1 MHRTHSLPF
10 THEHGLVAP
19 PLLSASSPAFGMPTV
34 LVHPPE
40 DEAMPWCAFDVNQ
53 EVAEAEVI
61 FATPEMELQQSEL
74 DDWAQTVHP
83 TAEHAPAFHR
93 SQTDSAV
100 VMPRRGSTS
109 HSTLPRTANPPGLAP
124 IPESPK
130 RPKEKDDDDIV
141 EVMKVRRGEGMLD
154 VAYAHGTVP
163 TIRRS
168 KTLTLRS
175 RAAQALRSIKNV
187 RKAPRR
193 PALDQVFPAK
203 ENEQP
208 TVKAEV
214 PTLTQSSSTVDK
226 RRAKSK
232 DVFNPTHT
240 STPRLKKRN
249 SQPLTNV
256 FGRGG
261 SESELVGPGAPDTIG
276 FGFSPPPPHSGGFRT
291 LPYSRGASASTPALQ
306 LLKDEPARPSSPT
319 FSLGGHRRKFSFG
332 SLQSIFSGNTQP
344 MPEPQQAEAN
354 PDHVDDPA
362 PPQAPI
368 DDGWDSEED
377 YDSPR
382 RRAAPGRVPR
392 RSDENAYPGQDIS
405 FETRLNSLHF
415 DSFSF
420 DAGAF

>member
-1 MHRTHSLPF
+1 MHRIHSLPF
-10 THEHGLVAP
+10 THEHGLI
-19 PLLSASSPAFGMPTV
+19 PLSSASSAFEMPTV
-34 LVHPPE
+34 LVYPPE

-53 EVAEAEVI
+53 EVAEAEVV

-74 DDWAQTVHP
+74 DDWPQTVHP

-93 SQTDSAV
+93 SQTDNAV
-100 VMPRRGSTS
+100 IMPRRGSTS
-109 HSTLPRTANPPGLAP
+109 HSTISRATNPPALTP

-163 TIRRS
+163 TLKRS

-175 RAAQALRSIKNV
+175 RAAHALRSIKNV

-203 ENEQP
+203 ENERP
-208 TVKAEV
+208 TVKTEV
-214 PTLTQSSSTVDK
+214 PTPTQSSSTMDK

-232 DVFNPTHT
+232 DVFSPTHT
-240 STPRLKKRN
+240 STPRLKRRN

-256 FGRGG
+256 FGLGS
-261 SESELVGPGAPDTIG
+261 SESELVGPSAPDIDL
-276 FGFSPPPPHSGGFRT
+276 GFSPPPPHSGGFRT
-291 LPYSRGASASTPALQ
+291 FPYSRGASASTPALQ
-306 LLKDEPARPSSPT
+306 LLKDEPARPTSPT
-319 FSLGGHRRKFSFG
+319 FSLRGHRRKFSFG
-332 SLQSIFSGNTQP
+332 SLQSMLSGNVQP
-344 MPEPQQAEAN
+344 IPEPQQAEAN
-354 PDHVDDPA
+354 PDVDDPT
-362 PPQAPI
+362 PQTPV

-382 RRAAPGRVPR
+382 RRVAPGRAPR
-392 RSDENAYPGQDIS
+392 RSDENASLEQDIS
-405 FETRLNSLHF
+405 FEMRLNSLHF
-415 DSFSF
+415 DTFNF
-420 DAGAF
+420 DAERF

>member
-83 TAEHAPAFHR
+83 TAVHAPAFHR
-93 SQTDSAV
+93 SQTDGAV

-175 RAAQALRSIKNV
+175 RAAQALRSIKNA

-208 TVKAEV
+208 TVKTEV

-261 SESELVGPGAPDTIG
+261 SESELVGPSAPDTIG

-306 LLKDEPARPSSPT
+306 LLKDEPARPTSPT

-354 PDHVDDPA
+354 PDVDDPT

-382 RRAAPGRVPR
+382 RRVAPGRVPR
-392 RSDENAYPGQDIS
+392 RSDENAYPEQDIS

>member
-1 MHRTHSLPF
+1 MHRAHSLPF

-19 PLLSASSPAFGMPTV
+19 PLSSASSPAFDMPTV

-40 DEAMPWCAFDVNQ
+40 DEAMPWCAFDADQ
-53 EVAEAEVI
+53 EVAEAEVV
-61 FATPEMELQQSEL
+61 FTTPEMELQQSEL
-74 DDWAQTVHP
+74 DDWSQTVHP

-109 HSTLPRTANPPGLAP
+109 HSTLPRAANPPGLAP

-130 RPKEKDDDDIV
+130 RPKEKDDDDVV

-187 RKAPRR
+187 GKAPRR
-193 PALDQVFPAK
+193 PALDQLFPTK

-208 TVKAEV
+208 AVKTEV
-214 PTLTQSSSTVDK
+214 PTPTQSSSTVGK

-249 SQPLTNV
+249 SQPLANV
-256 FGRGG
+256 FGHGG
-261 SESELVGPGAPDTIG
+261 SESELASPSAPDTIG
-276 FGFSPPPPHSGGFRT
+276 PGFSPPPPHSGGFRT
-291 LPYSRGASASTPALQ
+291 FPYSRGASASTPALQ
-306 LLKDEPARPSSPT
+306 LMKDEPARPTSPT
-319 FSLGGHRRKFSFG
+319 FSLRSHRHKFSFG
-332 SLQSIFSGNTQP
+332 NLQSIFSGNTQP
-344 MPEPQQAEAN
+344 MPEPQQVEAN
-354 PDHVDDPA
+354 PDMDDPA

-368 DDGWDSEED
+368 DDGWESDED

-382 RRAAPGRVPR
+382 RRVAPGRVPR
-392 RSDENAYPGQDIS
+392 RSDENACPEQDIS
-405 FETRLNSLHF
+405 FEMRLNSFHF
-415 DSFSF
+415 DSFNF
-420 DAGAF
+420 DTGAF